1 MEVAQLLP
9 TARMSTFN
17 FFQEALKSLAREA
30 RAKLAQD
37 DIYKQIHFL
46 VYILCCL
53 KIMIFQAARIP
64 FGRHTKTSVLITRWS
79 EAPPA

>member
-1 MEVAQLLP
+1 MEVAQLLQ

-17 FFQEALKSLAREA
+17 FFQETLKRPAREA

-37 DIYKQIHFL
+37 NVYKQVYFL

-53 KIMIFQAARIP
+53 KIMIFKAARIP